1 MTDTG
6 LTTIERA
13 LQLAREGACRSVG
26 DIREKLLAE
35 GYDGVFAHLSCL
47 SIKRQ
52 LNAALTARGVAA
64 TSDDDDD

>member
-1 MTDTG
+1 MTDTR

-13 LQLAREGACRSVG
+13 FQLAREGACRSVG
-26 DIREKLLAE
+26 DIRDQLTIE
-35 GYDGVFAHLSCL
+35 GYDRVLEHLSGM

-52 LNAALTARGVAA
+52 LNAALAARGVAA